1 MQEVK
6 WSDKYDKSVSAVVR
20 EVLTILEGF
29 FLESE
34 QRTAL
39 RKLIRKS
46 IYGIMDDLKVVLV
59 DEFGSEDGCACGG
72 NCKCSDE

>member
-1 MQEVK
+1 MQEVT

-46 IYGIMDDLKVVLV
+46 ILWNYG
-59 DEFGSEDGCACGG
+59 
-72 NCKCSDE
+72 